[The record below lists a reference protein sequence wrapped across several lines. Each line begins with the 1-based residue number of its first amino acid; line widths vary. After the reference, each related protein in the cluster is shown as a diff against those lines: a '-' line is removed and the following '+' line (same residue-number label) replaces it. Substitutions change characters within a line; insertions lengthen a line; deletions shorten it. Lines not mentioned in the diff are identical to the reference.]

1 MGMGHLRL
9 VYFCSVMNYLVRVC
23 FGSCGLCSE
32 YKSSFIVIDTFD
44 KILLAIGIYE
54 WNTGNYINRR
64 QNSKC

>member
-9 VYFCSVMNYLVRVC
+9 VYFCSLMNYLVRVC
-23 FGSCGLCSE
+23 LCLCSE

-44 KILLAIGIYE
+44 KILLAICIYE